1 MHQPTDESASDT
13 TSAQCYP
20 NTALLAADACDKTRA
35 SYAKQM
41 LLSAGFFA
49 IFLVLEMA
57 SKTAQGWP
65 GAPAFYLPLG
75 LVIAL
80 FLWGGL
86 GYWPL
91 VFVSALIGAA
101 VNYHRPLMSW
111 CGIPGIVGVY
121 CSYVG
126 GIDRSKMVAHRST
139 SGDGQRRRAPCFDFS
154 HLRDSYRS
162 HRNVDAA
169 RRRAHF
175 TF

>member
-1 MHQPTDESASDT
+1 MNKVYQLDVHQPTDESASEPPLPPN
-13 TSAQCYP
+13 AYP
-20 NTALLAADACDKTRA
+20 TTALLAADACDKTRA
-35 SYAKQM
+35 SCAKQM

-91 VFVSALIGAA
+91 VFVSRRDWSRRQLS
-101 VNYHRPLMSW
+101 P
-111 CGIPGIVGVY
+111 
-121 CSYVG
+121 
-126 GIDRSKMVAHRST
+126 AH
-139 SGDGQRRRAPCFDFS
+139 
-154 HLRDSYRS
+154 
-162 HRNVDAA
+162 
-169 RRRAHF
+169 
-175 TF
+175 